1 MALIVQKFGGT
12 SVGNLERIQRAAAKV
27 IQTRAQGHDVVVV
40 VSAMSGET
48 DRLINLAKAIHDQPD
63 SREYASLVATGEQ
76 VSIALFALALI
87 AQGCPARSY
96 TGTQAQIKTDNHH
109 KKARILSID
118 DEILRNDLAAGYVP
132 VVAGFQGISAEGDIT
147 TLGRGGSDT
156 TAVALAAILQADE
169 CQIYTDVDGVYT
181 ADPKIV
187 PEAQKLNEITFT
199 EMLELASQGAKV
211 IQQRAVEFAGKY
223 QVPLRILSS
232 FQDGV
237 GTFINFAEE
246 GMEKPIITGIAY
258 SRFEAKLTVKGLPL
272 RMEIIAEIIA
282 ALNSQQI
289 DTDMLAQQM
298 VTTNTMDFTLTTARD
313 DYANAFNILNELVKK
328 YNTQEIIT
336 NVKVAKLSLIGVGLR
351 SHPAIMSTL
360 FKILGIHGIPV
371 QLITTAEIKISLLL
385 NEADLE
391 RGVQVLHTAFG
402 LENKNAAEMAG
413 AF

>member
-12 SVGNLERIQRAAAKV
+12 SVANLERIQRAAAKV
-27 IQTRAQGHDVVVV
+27 MQTRAQGHDVVVV

-48 DRLINLAKAIHDQPD
+48 DRLINLAKAIHEQPD
-63 SREYASLVATGEQ
+63 AREYAALVATGEQ
-76 VSIALFALALI
+76 VSITLFALALI

-96 TGTQAQIKTDNHH
+96 TGTQAHIKTDNHH

-118 DEILRNDLAAGYVP
+118 AEILRNDLAAGYVP

-156 TAVALAAILQADE
+156 TAVALAAVLQADE

-181 ADPKIV
+181 ADPKVV
-187 PEAQKLNEITFT
+187 PKAQKLNAITFT

-211 IQQRAVEFAGKY
+211 VQQRAVEFAGKY
-223 QVPLRILSS
+223 KVPLHILSS
-232 FQDGV
+232 FKDEI

-246 GMEKPIITGIAY
+246 GMEKPIISGIAY
-258 SRFEAKLTVKGLPL
+258 SRFEAKLTIKQLPL

-289 DTDMLAQQM
+289 DTDMLAQHS
-298 VTTNTMDFTLTTARD
+298 VTTDTMDFTLTIARD
-313 DYANAFNILNELVKK
+313 DCANALTILNELLKK
-328 YNTQEIIT
+328 YHIQEIMS

-360 FKILGIHGIPV
+360 FKTLGINGISV
-371 QLITTAEIKISLLL
+371 QLVTTAEIKVSLLL
-385 NEADLE
+385 NEIDLE
-391 RGVQVLHTAFG
+391 RSMQVLHTAFG
-402 LENKNAAEMAG
+402 LENKSAVEMAV
-413 AF
+413 AL